1 MGAKDADILR
11 NHLFIV
17 QNFAREL
24 RATGIENDCLCS
36 PGKPRTG
43 WLAVMQLTIAAAR
56 CPEALDQLG
65 EVIWGRSRFYEEKKL
80 ARRWPLKSIESS
92 ILSVCPGR
100 N

>member
-24 RATGIENDCLCS
+24 RAPGIENDCLGS

-65 EVIWGRSRFYEEKKL
+65 EVIWGIRDFTRKRS
-80 ARRWPLKSIESS
+80 P
-92 ILSVCPGR
+92 
-100 N
+100 